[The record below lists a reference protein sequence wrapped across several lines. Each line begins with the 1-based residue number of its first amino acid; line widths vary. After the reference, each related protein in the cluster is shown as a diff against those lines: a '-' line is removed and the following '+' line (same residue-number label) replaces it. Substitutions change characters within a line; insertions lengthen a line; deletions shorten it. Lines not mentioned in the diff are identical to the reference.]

1 MSGWFLSLLI
11 FVLVAGFTPGPNNII
26 ALSIGFNHGY
36 KKVLPHI
43 AGVTVGFPV
52 MLILIGLVLM
62 PIMDRFHTIFL
73 ILKYTSIAYIFYLS
87 YKIATSSVNEEEIKT
102 DKKPIT
108 FLQSVAFQWINPK
121 AWAGALS
128 TVSVYIPSGEDFTKG
143 LLIAALTSA
152 VTIVFAVSAWAITG
166 KKIKTF
172 LKNPKQIKTFNYT
185 MATALVVSVLMML
198 S

>member
-1 MSGWFLSLLI
+1 LSGWFLPLLI

-26 ALSIGFNHGY
+26 ALSIGFNYGY
-36 KKVLPHI
+36 KKVIPHI
-43 AGVTVGFPV
+43 FGVSVGFPV

-62 PIMDRFHTIFL
+62 PIMERFHTLFL
-73 ILKYTSIAYIFYLS
+73 ILKYLSIAYIFYLA
-87 YKIATSSVNEEEIKT
+87 YKIATSSVDEDDFKS

-128 TVSVYIPSGEDFTKG
+128 TVSVYIPSGEGYTKG

-152 VTIVFAVSAWAITG
+152 VTIVGAISTWALIG
-166 KKIKTF
+166 REIKSF
-172 LKNPKQIKTFNYT
+172 LKEPKHIKLFNYT

-198 S
+198 Y